1 MAHCVWSTNLSNE
14 AALARVGLLRQERV
28 SEVNFVRAVKA
39 GKTAWQFMSEQ
50 QATCLAQ
57 LQRSASECPAAR
69 SITQQWRRLAVNSW
83 PSNIKDD
90 CVSGTRDRNSAR
102 AELPHV
108 KRPIALWSNFRTA
121 QPLLGRQNEA
131 WGRLTLQRTGL
142 LSYTCLYEQ

>member
-1 MAHCVWSTNLSNE
+1 MAHCVCSTNLSNE
-14 AALARVGLLRQERV
+14 AALARVGLLRQGRM

-39 GKTAWQFMSEQ
+39 GKTASQFMSEQ
-50 QATCLAQ
+50 QATSLAQ
-57 LQRSASECPAAR
+57 LQGSATECPAPR

-108 KRPIALWSNFRTA
+108 PQLRSKKTNCPLKQLSNCATFTSS
-121 QPLLGRQNEA
+121 PE
-131 WGRLTLQRTGL
+131 
-142 LSYTCLYEQ
+142 